1 METIE
6 VKIIKPMNVKQI
18 QKFEDLTIE
27 NIARGTLDYTLA
39 DSRFPRRTGNLERSS
54 MAQAVRKEADF
65 VYCLDNPVGAEYAEY
80 VWELP
85 QETHWTNPNTYSKWF
100 VAVFKEKNGLITK
113 QAVDNSLRSVE

>member
-6 VKIIKPMNVKQI
+6 VKVERPINIKQI
-18 QKFEDLTIE
+18 HEFEDLTIQG
-27 NIARGTLDYTLA
+27 IARGDLDYTLA

-54 MAQAVRKEADF
+54 MAQAVRKEADC
-65 VYCLDNPVGAEYAEY
+65 VYCLDNPAGAEYAEY

-100 VAVFKEKNGLITK
+100 IAVYKEKQGLINQ
-113 QAVDNSLRSVE
+113 QAIANSLRSVE